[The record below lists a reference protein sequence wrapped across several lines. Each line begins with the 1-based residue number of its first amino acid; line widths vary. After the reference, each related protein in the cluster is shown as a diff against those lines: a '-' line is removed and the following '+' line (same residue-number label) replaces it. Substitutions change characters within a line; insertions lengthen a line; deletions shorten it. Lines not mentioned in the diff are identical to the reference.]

1 MRNAIARPSQHWQ
14 AGGIIQRV
22 EWATDPGRV
31 RLWDG
36 TEATVEP
43 GDTVLILWR
52 GLPAVDL
59 VGVEKGATA

>member
-1 MRNAIARPSQHWQ
+1 MLESARSSQHWQ

-22 EWATDPGRV
+22 EWQTAPGHV

-36 TEATVEP
+36 TETTVEP
-43 GDTVLILWR
+43 GDVVLVFWR

-59 VGVEKGATA
+59 VGVEKGAEA